1 MDRRIIELWADI
13 GTEDNWRAL
22 FRMWPGV
29 FYQYKERCPQPGFI
43 GNGYFDSPNRVVVLA
58 QNPGVPKEQWELDDD
73 EVMLERIRVHSRE
86 RSSASLS
93 ALFAL
98 MPDFML
104 GHRQGRRPWRLVSVM
119 QKHLGLR
126 LDEIA
131 YLNLSPLSPHA
142 SGIHPAFRDV
152 FEISTKRQ
160 LEALNPDKIVVLGK
174 GVHENFMVWGG
185 RQWNVRYLPQ
195 RNFKTASAVRRWLNS
210 Q

>member
-58 QNPGVPKEQWELDDD
+58 QNPGVPKEQWELNDD
-73 EVMLERIRVHSRE
+73 EAMLERIRTHSRE
-86 RSSASLS
+86 RSPESLN

-98 MPDFML
+98 MPDSML
-104 GHRQGRRPWRLVSVM
+104 GHRPRRKPWRLVSIM
-119 QKHLGLR
+119 QKHLGLN
-126 LDEIA
+126 LDDVA
-131 YLNLSPLSPHA
+131 YLNLSPLSPYEQ
-142 SGIHPAFRDV
+142 GINPAFRDV
-152 FEISTKRQ
+152 FELSTLRQ
-160 LEALNPDKIVVLGK
+160 IEALNPDKVVVLGK
-174 GVHENFMVWGG
+174 GVYERFSQWSGG
-185 RQWNVRYLPQ
+185 RWDTRHIQQ
-195 RNFKTASAVRRWLNS
+195 RNFKDAPSVRRWLNS